1 MKACFHENNDIYRV
15 HAYLLLFETATQP
28 SSAQLKRKK
37 NDILILFWSLYKF
50 HK

>member
-37 NDILILFWSLYKF
+37 LYSNIVLEF
-50 HK
+50 IQIS